1 MDDEAP
7 EPTTALT
14 ALDPDRLDAFVRT
27 IASTI
32 DGALHAVT
40 VLVGDRLGL
49 YRAMADGE
57 PIDDREL
64 AARTGTSVEFVAVWL
79 ASQAAAGYVGPGP
92 AGGTYCLPQE
102 HAAVLVI
109 EGEGVSVA
117 GGLRVAAAAFKDEP
131 QVTEAFR
138 TGVPPAARDR
148 HPDLAAGLARW
159 HRAVATGRSAGSPAR
174 TPVLARAP
182 TLATLFIEPG
192 VDADEQGDTV

>member
-1 MDDEAP
+1 M
-7 EPTTALT
+7 
-14 ALDPDRLDAFVRT
+14 
-27 IASTI
+27 
-32 DGALHAVT
+32 
-40 VLVGDRLGL
+40 
-49 YRAMADGE
+49 
-57 PIDDREL
+57 

-148 HPDLAAGLARW
+148 HPDLAAGLALAPRRG
-159 HRAVATGRSAGSPAR
+159 HGTERGLAGSDAGAGDGPDIGDVVHR
-174 TPVLARAP
+174 TRR
-182 TLATLFIEPG
+182 
-192 VDADEQGDTV
+192 